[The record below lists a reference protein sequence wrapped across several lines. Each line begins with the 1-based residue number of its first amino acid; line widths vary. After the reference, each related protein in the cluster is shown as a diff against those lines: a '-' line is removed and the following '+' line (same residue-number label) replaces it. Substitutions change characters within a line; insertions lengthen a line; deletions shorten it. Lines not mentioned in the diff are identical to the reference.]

1 MSTDPAYFTRMY
13 AGSDDPWDFRS
24 RWYERRKRD
33 LTLACLTEERYA
45 HAFEPGCSIGMLTRD
60 LAPRCARLEALDPVP
75 AAVEQARREVAGS
88 DHVRVAQGRVP
99 HDWPEGTVDLVV
111 LSEMLYYF
119 DDTELNAVVDRTLA
133 SARPG
138 ATVVAVHWRHPAEGH
153 VRTGDAV
160 HRVLSEV
167 PALFRTAHHVEA
179 DFLLDTFTV
188 RPRDGTGP

>member
-13 AGSDDPWDFRS
+13 EGSDDPWGFRS

-33 LTLACLTEERYA
+33 LTLACLPLERYA
-45 HAFEPGCSIGMLTRD
+45 RAFEPGCSVGMLTRD
-60 LAPRCARLEALDPVP
+60 LAPRCAHLEALDPVP
-75 AAVEQARREVAGS
+75 AAVEQARHEVAGS

-99 HDWPEGTVDLVV
+99 RHWPEGTFDLVV

-119 DDTELNAVVDRTLA
+119 DDAELHAVMGRTLA

-153 VRTGDAV
+153 VRTGDEV
-160 HRVLSEV
+160 HRLS
-167 PALFRTAHHVEA
+167 LIHI
-179 DFLLDTFTV
+179 
-188 RPRDGTGP
+188 